1 MAGRSTFELDA
12 RGYLGV
18 REQLALLSL
27 PPQLRR
33 RLLNNVTKRVRTMS
47 RKRVRD
53 QQNLDGSPFEARK
66 GSAKGKKKMEAG
78 LAKLMVVTRVSAD
91 EAELGWKNALTRWV
105 AAQQHHGVS
114 ERRTAAQMRRWNK
127 TPPGLAATDKQAKR
141 LRRLGFRVRQ
151 AGKKTLTRPSV
162 AWIQEHV
169 NYAKAGLLIRIL
181 DDERSE
187 STGAQ
192 SWEITLPK
200 RQFIGVNTDRDT
212 SLLVNQVLQQILH
225 SSR

>member
-1 MAGRSTFELDA
+1 MARSTFDLDI
-12 RGYLGV
+12 RGLLGAE
-18 REQLALLSL
+18 EQLALLNL

-33 RLLNNVTKRVRTMS
+33 RLLNNVSKRVRSLS
-47 RKRVRD
+47 RQRIRN

-78 LAKLMVVTRVSAD
+78 LGKLLVVTRVTAD

-105 AAQQHHGVS
+105 AAQQHNGVS

-127 TPPGLAATDKQAKR
+127 VPPGIACTDKQAKR

-151 AGKKTLTRPSV
+151 KGKKALARPSV

-181 DDERSE
+181 NDERTE
-187 STGAQ
+187 TTGAQ
-192 SWEITLPK
+192 SWDITLPK
-200 RQFIGVNTDRDT
+200 RQFLGVESGSETRD
-212 SLLVNQVLQQILH
+212 LVNQVFQQILN
-225 SSR
+225 SPR

>member
-1 MAGRSTFELDA
+1 MAGRSTFELDV
-12 RGYLGV
+12 RGRLGV

-33 RLLNNVTKRVRTMS
+33 RLLNQVTKRVRTMS

-53 QQNLDGSPFEARK
+53 QQNLDGTPFAPRR
-66 GSAKGKKKMEAG
+66 GDGKGKKKMEAG
-78 LAKLMVVTRVSAD
+78 LAKLMVVTRVTAD

-105 AAQQHHGVS
+105 AAQQHNGVS

-127 TPPGLAATDKQAKR
+127 TPPGLAATEKQAKR

-151 AGKKTLTRPSV
+151 AGKRSLTRPSV

-181 DDERSE
+181 DDQRSE
-187 STGAQ
+187 SSGAQ

-200 RQFIGVNTDRDT
+200 RQFIGAETERDT
-212 SLLVNQVLQQILH
+212 NLLINQVLQQILN
-225 SSR
+225 SPR

>member
-105 AAQQHHGVS
+105 ATQQHHGVS

-151 AGKKTLTRPSV
+151 AGKKKLTRPSV

-212 SLLVNQVLQQILH
+212 SLLINQVLQQILH
-225 SSR
+225 SPR

>member
-1 MAGRSTFELDA
+1 MARSTFELDA
-12 RGYLGV
+12 RGYLGI

-66 GSAKGKKKMEAG
+66 GEAKGKKKMEAG
-78 LAKLMVVTRVSAD
+78 LAKLMNVTRVSPD
-91 EAELGWKNALTRWV
+91 EAELGWRNALTSWV
-105 AAQQHHGVS
+105 AAQQHNGAS
-114 ERRTAAQMRRWNK
+114 ERRTAAQMKRWNNV
-127 TPPGLAATDKQAKR
+127 PPGLAATEKQAKR
-141 LRRLGFRVRQ
+141 LRRLGFKVRQ
-151 AGKKTLTRPSV
+151 AGKKSLSRPSV

-181 DDERSE
+181 GDEKAE
-187 STGAQ
+187 GTGAQ

-200 RQFIGVNTDRDT
+200 RQFIGVSTERDT
-212 SLLVNQVLQQILH
+212 GLLLNQVLQQILN
-225 SSR
+225 SPR

>member
-12 RGYLGV
+12 RGHLAV
-18 REQLALLSL
+18 DAQLALLSL
-27 PPQLRR
+27 PPQLSR

-47 RKRVRD
+47 RRRVRD

-66 GSAKGKKKMEAG
+66 GSGKGKKKMEAG
-78 LAKLMVVTRVSAD
+78 LAKLLVVTRVSAD

-114 ERRTAAQMRRWNK
+114 ERRTAAQMKRWNK

-187 STGAQ
+187 SSSAQ

-212 SLLVNQVLQQILH
+212 SLLINQVLQQILH
-225 SSR
+225 SPR

>member
-66 GSAKGKKKMEAG
+66 GEGKGKKKMEAG
-78 LAKLMVVTRVSAD
+78 LAKLMLVTRVSAD
-91 EAELGWKNALTRWV
+91 EAELGWRNALTSWV
-105 AAQQHHGVS
+105 AAQQHNGVS
-114 ERRTAAQMRRWNK
+114 ERRTAAQMKRWS
-127 TPPGLAATDKQAKR
+127 TVPQGLAATEKQAKR
-141 LRRLGFRVRQ
+141 LRRLGFKVRQ
-151 AGKKTLTRPSV
+151 EGKKSLSRPSV

-181 DDERSE
+181 GDEKAE
-187 STGAQ
+187 SSGAQ

-200 RQFIGVNTDRDT
+200 RQFIGVSTERDT
-212 SLLVNQVLQQILH
+212 GLLLNQVLQQILN
-225 SSR
+225 SPR

>member
-1 MAGRSTFELDA
+1 VGRSTFELDA

-66 GSAKGKKKMEAG
+66 GSGKGKKKMEAG
-78 LAKLMVVTRVSAD
+78 LAKLMQVTRVSAD
-91 EAELGWKNALTRWV
+91 EAELGWRNALTSWV
-105 AAQQHHGVS
+105 AAQQHNGAS
-114 ERRTAAQMRRWNK
+114 ERRTAAQMRKWN
-127 TPPGLAATDKQAKR
+127 TVPVGLAATEKQAKR
-141 LRRLGFRVRQ
+141 LRRLGFKVRQ
-151 AGKKTLTRPSV
+151 QGKKSLTRPSV

-181 DDERSE
+181 DDEKAE
-187 STGAQ
+187 SNGAQ

-200 RQFIGVNTDRDT
+200 RRFIGVSTERDT
-212 SLLVNQVLQQILH
+212 SLLLNQVLQQILN
-225 SSR
+225 SPR

>member
-1 MAGRSTFELDA
+1 MARSTFELDA

-47 RKRVRD
+47 RKRARD

-66 GSAKGKKKMEAG
+66 GPAKGKKKMEAG
-78 LAKLMVVTRVSAD
+78 LAKLMIVTRVSAD
-91 EAELGWKNALTRWV
+91 EAELGWRNALTSWV
-105 AAQQHHGVS
+105 AAQQHNGVS
-114 ERRTAAQMRRWNK
+114 ERRTAAQMRKWN
-127 TPPGLAATDKQAKR
+127 TVPVGLAATEKQAKR
-141 LRRLGFRVRQ
+141 LRRLGFKVRQ
-151 AGKKTLTRPSV
+151 EGKKTLTRPSV

-181 DDERSE
+181 DDEKAE
-187 STGAQ
+187 SSGAQ

-200 RQFIGVNTDRDT
+200 RQFIGVSTERDT
-212 SLLVNQVLQQILH
+212 GLLLNQVLQQILN
-225 SSR
+225 SPR

>member
-1 MAGRSTFELDA
+1 MAGRSTFELDVLG
-12 RGYLGV
+12 RLGV
-18 REQLALLSL
+18 REQLALLAM

-33 RLLNNVTKRVRTMS
+33 RLLNQVTKRVRTMS
-47 RKRVRD
+47 RKRQRA
-53 QQNLDGSPFEARK
+53 QQNLDGSAFAPRQ
-66 GSAKGKKKMEAG
+66 GVGKGKKKMEAG
-78 LAKLMVVTRVSAD
+78 LAKLMVVTRLTAD

-105 AAQQHHGVS
+105 AAQQHNGVS

-127 TPPGLAATDKQAKR
+127 TPPGLAATEKQAKR

-151 AGKKTLTRPSV
+151 AGKKSLTRPSV

-181 DDERSE
+181 DDQRSE
-187 STGAQ
+187 SSGAQ

-200 RQFIGVNTDRDT
+200 RQFIGAETERDT
-212 SLLVNQVLQQILH
+212 DLLISQVLQQILT

>member
-212 SLLVNQVLQQILH
+212 SLLINQVLQQILH
-225 SSR
+225 SPR

>member
-1 MAGRSTFELDA
+1 MAASSALNLDA
-12 RGYLGV
+12 RGLLSV
-18 REQLALLSL
+18 RDQLDLLSL
-27 PPQLRR
+27 PPKLRR
-33 RLLNNVTKRVRTMS
+33 RLLNNVSKRARSMG

-53 QQNLDGSPFEARK
+53 QVNLDGTPFAPRK
-66 GSAKGKKKMEAG
+66 GSSKGKKKMEAG
-78 LAKLMVVTRVSAD
+78 LAKLMQVTSLTPD
-91 EAELGWKNALTRWV
+91 QAELGWRNALTRWV
-105 AAQQHHGVS
+105 ATQQHNGVS

-127 TPPGLAATDKQAKR
+127 TPPGLAATEKQAKR

-181 DDERSE
+181 DNERSE

-200 RQFIGVNTDRDT
+200 RQFLGVSDLEA
-212 SLLVNQVLQQILH
+212 SQLLHQVLQQILH
-225 SSR
+225 SPR

>member
-1 MAGRSTFELDA
+1 MARSTFELDV
-12 RGYLGV
+12 RGHLGV

-47 RKRVRD
+47 RKRIRE
-53 QQNLDGSPFEARK
+53 QRNLDGSAFEARK
-66 GSAKGKKKMEAG
+66 GGGKGKTKMEAG
-78 LAKLMVVTRVSAD
+78 LGKLLQVTNVSAD
-91 EAELGWKNALTRWV
+91 SATLGWRNGLTGWV

-127 TPPGLAATDKQAKR
+127 VPEGLAATDKQAKR
-141 LRRLGFRVRQ
+141 LRRLGFKVRQ
-151 AGKKTLTRPSV
+151 KGKKSLSRPSV

-181 DDERSE
+181 SDEKAE
-187 STGAQ
+187 GTGAQ

-200 RQFIGVNTDRDT
+200 RQFLGVSTDRDT
-212 SLLVNQVLQQILH
+212 SLLVNQVLQQILN
-225 SSR
+225 SPR

>member
-33 RLLNNVTKRVRTMS
+33 RLLNNVIKRVRTMS

-53 QQNLDGSPFEARK
+53 QQNLDGTPFAERK
-66 GSAKGKKKMEAG
+66 SSGKGKKKMEAG
-78 LAKLMVVTRVSAD
+78 LAKLMLVTRVSPD
-91 EAELGWKNALTRWV
+91 EAELGWRNALTSWV
-105 AAQQHHGVS
+105 AAQQHNGVS
-114 ERRTAAQMRRWNK
+114 ERRTAAQMKRWNNV
-127 TPPGLAATDKQAKR
+127 PAGLAATDKQAKR
-141 LRRLGFRVRQ
+141 LRRLGFKVRQ
-151 AGKKTLTRPSV
+151 EGKKSLTRPSV

-181 DDERSE
+181 DDEKTE
-187 STGAQ
+187 SSGAQ
-192 SWEITLPK
+192 SWDITLPK
-200 RQFIGVNTDRDT
+200 RQFIGVSTERDT
-212 SLLVNQVLQQILH
+212 GLLLNQVLQQILN
-225 SSR
+225 SPR

>member
-1 MAGRSTFELDA
+1 MAGRSTFELDVLG
-12 RGYLGV
+12 RLGV
-18 REQLALLSL
+18 REQLALLAM

-33 RLLNNVTKRVRTMS
+33 RLLNQVTKRVRTMS
-47 RKRVRD
+47 RKRQRA
-53 QQNLDGSPFEARK
+53 QQNLDGSAFAPRQ
-66 GSAKGKKKMEAG
+66 GDGKGKKKMEAG
-78 LAKLMVVTRVSAD
+78 LAKLMVVTRLTAD

-105 AAQQHHGVS
+105 AAQQHNGVS

-127 TPPGLAATDKQAKR
+127 TPPGLAASEKQAKR

-151 AGKKTLTRPSV
+151 AGKKSLTRPSV

-181 DDERSE
+181 DDQRSE
-187 STGAQ
+187 SSGAQ

-200 RQFIGVNTDRDT
+200 RQFIGAETERETN
-212 SLLVNQVLQQILH
+212 LLINQVMQQILT
-225 SSR
+225 SPR

>member
-1 MAGRSTFELDA
+1 
-12 RGYLGV
+12 LGV

-53 QQNLDGSPFEARK
+53 QQNLDGSPFEGRK
-66 GSAKGKKKMEAG
+66 GSGKGKKKMEAG
-78 LAKLMVVTRVSAD
+78 LAKLMQVTRVSAD
-91 EAELGWKNALTRWV
+91 EAELGWRNALTSWV
-105 AAQQHHGVS
+105 AAQQHNGTS
-114 ERRTAAQMRRWNK
+114 ERRTAAQMRKWN
-127 TPPGLAATDKQAKR
+127 TVPVGLAATEKQAKR
-141 LRRLGFRVRQ
+141 LRRLGFKVRQ
-151 AGKKTLTRPSV
+151 QGKKSLTRPSV

-181 DDERSE
+181 DDEKAE
-187 STGAQ
+187 SSGAQ

-200 RQFIGVNTDRDT
+200 RQFIGVSTERDT
-212 SLLVNQVLQQILH
+212 GLLLNQVLQQILN
-225 SSR
+225 SPR

>member
-1 MAGRSTFELDA
+1 MGRSTFELDA

-66 GSAKGKKKMEAG
+66 GSGKGKKKMEAG
-78 LAKLMVVTRVSAD
+78 LAKLMQVTRVSAD
-91 EAELGWKNALTRWV
+91 EAELGWRNALTSWV
-105 AAQQHHGVS
+105 AAQQHNGAS
-114 ERRTAAQMRRWNK
+114 ERRTAAQMRKWN
-127 TPPGLAATDKQAKR
+127 TVPVGLAATEKQAKR
-141 LRRLGFRVRQ
+141 LRRLGFKVRQ
-151 AGKKTLTRPSV
+151 QGKKGLTRPSV

-181 DDERSE
+181 DDEKTE
-187 STGAQ
+187 SSGAQ

-200 RQFIGVNTDRDT
+200 RQFIGVSTERDT
-212 SLLVNQVLQQILH
+212 ALLLNQVLQQILN
-225 SSR
+225 SPR

>member
-1 MAGRSTFELDA
+1 MAGRSTFELDV
-12 RGYLGV
+12 RGQLGV

-27 PPQLRR
+27 PPKLRR
-33 RLLNNVTKRVRTMS
+33 RLLNQVTKRVRTMS

-53 QQNLDGSPFEARK
+53 QQNLDGSPFAPRK
-66 GSAKGKKKMEAG
+66 GDGKGKKKMEAG
-78 LAKLMVVTRVSAD
+78 LAKLIVVTRLSAD

-105 AAQQHHGVS
+105 AAQQHNGVS

-127 TPPGLAATDKQAKR
+127 TAPGLAASEKQAKR

-151 AGKKTLTRPSV
+151 AGKKTLSRPSV

-169 NYAKAGLLIRIL
+169 NYAQAGLLIRIL
-181 DDERSE
+181 DDERNE
-187 STGAQ
+187 SSGAQ

-200 RQFIGVNTDRDT
+200 RQFIGANSQRDT
-212 SLLVNQVLQQILH
+212 SLLINQVLQHILT
-225 SSR
+225 SPR